1 MVYQLGTGIRPSVAW
16 TVHMLQMCFYD
27 IAITC
32 TMQNCATMESGL
44 AVVFFFF
51 LAIPF
56 TSKSNGGPFG
66 RFQLT
71 ISILGLFDLAV
82 RERETE
88 AEKNKKQ
95 KTELEHKSRKE

>member
-1 MVYQLGTGIRPSVAW
+1 MILLLPALCRTARQWSLGW
-16 TVHMLQMCFYD
+16 L
-27 IAITC
+27 
-32 TMQNCATMESGL
+32 L
-44 AVVFFFF
+44 FFFF
-51 LAIPF
+51 LLAIPF